1 MNKWTTIL
9 AAVVLMSAAMFLGGC
24 GPSGPVG
31 TWTMDFDATFDK
43 AMEKVA
49 KDKMPMPKEM
59 MDAFKERARKDAEKR
74 AMSFKSDGTY
84 VSLNGDREEEKGTW
98 KYENGTLTTTP
109 TGVGRGMAAK
119 VRFSGSRMFL
129 SSPEIEK
136 NPLGIAEIAFKR
148 K

>member
-1 MNKWTTIL
+1 MTRWMTML
-9 AAVVLMSAAMFLGGC
+9 AAVLMVTAAMFVGGC

-31 TWTMDFDATFDK
+31 SWTMDFDTTFDK
-43 AMEKVA
+43 AMEKVG
-49 KDKMPMPKEM
+49 KDKMPMPKEAM
-59 MDAFKERARKDAEKR
+59 EAFKERARKDAEKR
-74 AMSFKSDGTY
+74 VMTFKADGTY
-84 VSLNGDREEEKGTW
+84 VSLNGDKEEEKGTW

-109 TGVGRGMAAK
+109 EAGRKGMTAK

-136 NPLGIAEIAFKR
+136 NPMGLEEIALKR